1 MDRASPDPERLGHPQ
16 DTNTLRKVLSHL
28 AFGRAVYLRTA
39 ELYRPSYPDRPAA
52 RPPDHCRE
60 RLCRPVRGFEAGR
73 DPAGGG
79 FRSAG
84 SAVGAVGE
92 GEPGRVKA

>member
-39 ELYRPSYPDRPAA
+39 ELYRPSYPDRPQRA
-52 RPPDHCRE
+52 RQIIAE
-60 RLCRPVRGFEAGR
+60 SGFTGLFEALKRGVAL
-73 DPAGGG
+73 PAVA
-79 FRSAG
+79 FVPLIQLFQQQEEG
-84 SAVGAVGE
+84 SRLGE
-92 GEPGRVKA
+92 